1 VIDLEQEARAAWQA
15 FAERYGPLFAGFDPG
30 KAVIEVLPPPHRPG
44 PLPEGKQ
51 AVFAFFWP
59 DGNVFLYVAYAGPR
73 SGPRFQVQHYSPGG
87 SPSNLAKR
95 LLEAK
100 EALGLETLD
109 RLSVGAW
116 MRQHLARVHFLL
128 PSEWGRDIGKL
139 LKGYLKERWQPLL
152 GG

>member
-1 VIDLEQEARAAWQA
+1 MDLEKEARSALQA
-15 FAERYGPLFAGFDPG
+15 FTNRYGPLFTEFDPG
-30 KAVIEVLPPPHRPG
+30 KVVVEILPPPHRPG

-59 DGNVFLYVAYAGPR
+59 DRNVFLNVAYAGPQ

-100 EALGLETLD
+100 QSLELEMLD

-116 MRQHLARVHFLL
+116 MRQHLARVHFYLAA
-128 PSEWGRDIGKL
+128 EWGRDIGKL